1 MRKDIPNLG
10 ALQAFEASARLE
22 SFTRAAA
29 ELALTQSAVGRQ
41 VAMLEQRLGVPLF
54 SRVRRRLTLTDVGR
68 EYAAR
73 IRRHL
78 DQIRRDT
85 LEISAGHDMG
95 FVLEL
100 AVVPTFATQWLIP
113 RLPDFSRLHPN
124 ITVNLSARSQPFS
137 FQENAYDAAIYFGD
151 QFWPNTRGGLIF
163 SEGEMVPVCSPAFRD
178 ANGPWDEAGFERCRH
193 VHLSTRAHAWRD
205 WYAQQGWGYT
215 VHASRGPRYELFTMV
230 VAATAAGMGVGL
242 APRILIEHELRTGE
256 LVIPVDR
263 HLDVPQGYYFA
274 YPEGRPASGALEHF
288 KQWVLGLNPA

>member
-10 ALQAFEASARLE
+10 ALQAFEASARLG

-85 LEISAGHDMG
+85 LEISAGHEMG

-113 RLPDFSRLHPN
+113 RLPEFSELHPN

-163 SEGEMVPVCSPAFRD
+163 AEGEMVPICSPAFRD

-205 WYAQQGWGYT
+205 WYAQQGWEYT
-215 VHASRGPRYELFTMV
+215 VHGAR
-230 VAATAAGMGVGL
+230 AALRAVHHGGGGHGRRHGRRLGAAH
-242 APRILIEHELRTGE
+242 P
-256 LVIPVDR
+256 
-263 HLDVPQGYYFA
+263 
-274 YPEGRPASGALEHF
+274 GRA
-288 KQWVLGLNPA
+288 